1 MDEVILATANV
12 SGFSWGGT
20 GSDAA
25 KTSVEREGEKSA
37 SPTDPFHSFATHSAP
52 HRSPPERPATQYK
65 SSSERQPKEISRN
78 GSHTLFF
85 CEKAGGSRSLLEGDK
100 AVHEK

>member
-25 KTSVEREGEKSA
+25 KTSVEREGEKKCFS
-37 SPTDPFHSFATHSAP
+37 HRSFSQLRYSFSAP
-52 HRSPPERPATQYK
+52 QEPTGTASY
-65 SSSERQPKEISRN
+65 
-78 GSHTLFF
+78 
-85 CEKAGGSRSLLEGDK
+85 AG
-100 AVHEK
+100 